1 MDAPYAAAGS
11 GHETNTPART
21 GPDSADR
28 REDAALFDAYSRAV
42 MGASEAVSPAV
53 AHIVVTG
60 AKDQAATD
68 RESTEIVPRDRPGGR
83 RRSDSP
89 RPSPGGSGSGF
100 VFTPDG
106 FVLTNSHVVH
116 GAGKIDVALSDGRKL
131 AAELIGDDPETDLA
145 VVRIDAPGLIPAT
158 LGDSASLRVGQLVV
172 AIGNPYGFAYT
183 VTAGVVSALGR
194 SFRSDSGR
202 LIDNI
207 IQTDAALNPGNSGG
221 PLADGRGR
229 VVGVNTAV
237 ILPAQG
243 LCFAIPSNTAAFV
256 ASQLMR
262 FGQVKRS
269 VIGLGGQDVPLQRRV
284 VRFFDLPVETGVL
297 VVAIEPTGPAARA
310 GLAEGDVILAFDNHA
325 VARIDDLHRL
335 LTESRV
341 GIECPITILR
351 GTERL
356 TLRIEPA
363 DKN

>member
-1 MDAPYAAAGS
+1 M
-11 GHETNTPART
+11 
-21 GPDSADR
+21 
-28 REDAALFDAYSRAV
+28 ALLDAYSRAV
-42 MGASEAVSPAV
+42 IGASEIVSPAV
-53 AHIVVTG
+53 AHIVVRGST
-60 AKDQAATD
+60 QPAAGGSS
-68 RESTEIVPRDRPGGR
+68 ESRRQGR
-83 RRSDSP
+83 RE
-89 RPSPGGSGSGF
+89 SPGGSGSGF

-116 GAGKIDVALSDGRKL
+116 GAWRMEVALSDGRRL
-131 AAELIGDDPETDLA
+131 AAEMVGDDPETDLA
-145 VVRIDAPGLIPAT
+145 VVRIDAPGLVPAT

-172 AIGNPYGFAYT
+172 AIGNPYGFAHT

-262 FGQVKRS
+262 FGRVKRS

-284 VRFFDLPVETGVL
+284 VRFFGLPVETGVL
-297 VVAIEPTGPAARA
+297 ILAIEPDGPAARA
-310 GLAEGDVILAFDNHA
+310 GLAEGDIILAFDGHA

-341 GIECPITILR
+341 GQTCPIMILR
-351 GTERL
+351 GADRL